1 MISLCWFAVVFAD
14 FGIYAR
20 TCCEIG
26 QLFFRYVPI
35 RHSKVFP
42 LWDVKLSAVKNNTIP
57 FFCKN
62 RLISDTFR
70 ANVEILGTIALSAD
84 FS

>member
-1 MISLCWFAVVFAD
+1 MISLCWFTVVFAD

-20 TCCEIG
+20 TCCMLG
-26 QLFFRYVPI
+26 RFFFRYAPM
-35 RHSKVFP
+35 RRSQVFP
-42 LWDVKLSAVKNNTIP
+42 PQVVKLSAVKNYTISL
-57 FFCKN
+57 FCEN

-70 ANVEILGTIALSAD
+70 ANVEILGAIALSAD